1 MFELDSTLAQHIVD
15 RAMAILP
22 HNINVMDAQGMII
35 GSGDPSRLHTRH
47 EGAQLVLANRRVVEI
62 DEQAA
67 ACLRGVRPGVNLPL
81 LHAERLVGV
90 LGITGAPEVVRPY
103 AELVR
108 MAAEMLM
115 EQRQMQDER
124 HWQRQR
130 HEAWLRQLLDPG
142 HGLGAL
148 AADAEH
154 LGLAMHWPRQAVFLE
169 LPEHADPL
177 PCQARLL
184 AALGGRAEHW
194 SAALG
199 ERLVFW
205 CRPVAHADTLEH
217 WLERADARGWGVARL
232 CAGDPA
238 HDLAE
243 LRASACAARDL
254 LDYARSRLPGRRVV
268 TLDGHRLASLLF
280 SQRDSWQ
287 VRHCWRPCSGCSTTI
302 RKVRWPLPWSPGAPM
317 TGTPRPVPRRWES
330 IATACATDWSASL
343 RSAGSISLAWSTASN
358 CCWGC
363 NCSFRAAGNG
373 RINRFT
379 VQSHK
384 MFPFQRRLPLAV
396 AQGVAGPDG
405 AKMTRPW
412 APIPHP

>member
-1 MFELDSTLAQHIVD
+1 
-15 RAMAILP
+15 
-22 HNINVMDAQGMII
+22 
-35 GSGDPSRLHTRH
+35 
-47 EGAQLVLANRRVVEI
+47 
-62 DEQAA
+62 
-67 ACLRGVRPGVNLPL
+67 
-81 LHAERLVGV
+81 
-90 LGITGAPEVVRPY
+90 
-103 AELVR
+103 
-108 MAAEMLM
+108 M

-287 VRHCWRPCSGCSTTI
+287 VRQLLAPLQRLLDHDPQGSLAATLESWCAHDGHAQACAQALGIHRNSLRYRLERIASISGLDLA
-302 RKVRWPLPWSPGAPM
+302 RLEHRQQLLLGLQLL
-317 TGTPRPVPRRWES
+317 VPRR
-330 IATACATDWSASL
+330 
-343 RSAGSISLAWSTASN
+343 G
-358 CCWGC
+358 
-363 NCSFRAAGNG
+363 
-373 RINRFT
+373 
-379 VQSHK
+379 
-384 MFPFQRRLPLAV
+384 
-396 AQGVAGPDG
+396 
-405 AKMTRPW
+405 
-412 APIPHP
+412 

>member
-154 LGLAMHWPRQAVFLE
+154 LGLAMHWPRQAVFL
-169 LPEHADPL
+169 
-177 PCQARLL
+177 
-184 AALGGRAEHW
+184 
-194 SAALG
+194 
-199 ERLVFW
+199 
-205 CRPVAHADTLEH
+205 
-217 WLERADARGWGVARL
+217 
-232 CAGDPA
+232 
-238 HDLAE
+238 
-243 LRASACAARDL
+243 DL

-287 VRHCWRPCSGCSTTI
+287 VRQLLAPLQRLLDHDPQGSLAATLESWCAHDGHAQACAQALGIHRNSLRYRLERIASISGLDLA
-302 RKVRWPLPWSPGAPM
+302 RLEHRQQLLLGLQLL
-317 TGTPRPVPRRWES
+317 VPRR
-330 IATACATDWSASL
+330 
-343 RSAGSISLAWSTASN
+343 G
-358 CCWGC
+358 
-363 NCSFRAAGNG
+363 
-373 RINRFT
+373 
-379 VQSHK
+379 
-384 MFPFQRRLPLAV
+384 
-396 AQGVAGPDG
+396 
-405 AKMTRPW
+405 
-412 APIPHP
+412 